1 MVDEPPAGR
10 ARHGP
15 TFLGIDLGTSSVKA
29 VVTDGAGK
37 VLAQAAKG
45 YPVDHPYA
53 SWAETNPE
61 LWWSAIISSVREA
74 TAAAPDPVLG
84 IGLAGQ
90 MHGIVPTNSA
100 GIPQRPAI
108 IWADSR
114 AVGQLRL
121 YRNLPKRLR
130 IRLAN
135 PLAPGMAGPLLA
147 WLAVNEPATYRDT
160 HWVLQPKD
168 WVRSRL
174 TGRLESEPS
183 DASATLL
190 YDIAG
195 DCWNNEVVEALGL
208 NPAILPPLLSHSGA
222 NAGTLIATAA
232 EQLGLHPGT
241 PVAAGAGDAAAAA
254 LGSGLADETQAQ
266 LTIGTGVQ
274 IIVPASAV
282 ALPSEP
288 ESVVTHLYRA
298 ATRHGWYRMAAVQS
312 GGLALSWVIQ
322 VLGATWAE
330 LYDSASTP
338 VRLDDPIFLP
348 HLGGERTPYLDP
360 SLRGAWT
367 GLGPGHD
374 RSTLLRTALEGVAFT
389 ISEAVN
395 ALPRI
400 ANRVDHLRI
409 AGGGSTAPSW
419 RQMLADVL
427 GYQLRAVHVPAAS
440 GRGAA
445 LLGACAAGQL
455 DELTLLQLLTPDSEL
470 AADPNPGRADL
481 YAHRRRAFR
490 QVLQALRQTTE
501 TYPGGPG
508 PR

>member
-1 MVDEPPAGR
+1 MVDTPEAGR
-10 ARHGP
+10 ARQGA

-29 VVTDGAGK
+29 VVTDGAGT
-37 VLAQAAKG
+37 VLAQAVAG
-45 YPVDHPYA
+45 YPVDNRYPT
-53 SWAETNPE
+53 WAETNPE
-61 LWWSAIISSVREA
+61 LWWSAVIAAVREA

-90 MHGIVPTNSA
+90 MHGVVPTNGA
-100 GIPQRPAI
+100 GMPLRPAI

-114 AVGQLRL
+114 AMDQLRL

-130 IRLAN
+130 ARLAN

-160 HWVLQPKD
+160 RWVLQPKD

-190 YDIAG
+190 FDIAE
-195 DCWNNEVVEALGL
+195 DRWDVEVVEALGL

-222 NAGTLIATAA
+222 EAGTLQPAAA
-232 EQLGLHPGT
+232 EQLGLRPGT
-241 PVAAGAGDAAAAA
+241 PVAAGAADAAAAA
-254 LGSGLADETQAQ
+254 LGSGLADETQVQ
-266 LTIGTGVQ
+266 VTIGTGVQ
-274 IIVPASAV
+274 IIAPANTV
-282 ALPSEP
+282 VLPSEP

-298 ATRHGWYRMAAVQS
+298 ATRHGWYEMAAVQS
-312 GGLALSWVIQ
+312 GGLALSWVIR
-322 VLGATWAE
+322 VLGATWDE

-348 HLGGERTPYLDP
+348 HLSGERTPYLDP

-367 GLGPGHD
+367 RLAPSHD

-395 ALPRI
+395 ALPGV
-400 ANRVDHLRI
+400 AGRVDHLRI
-409 AGGGSTAPSW
+409 AGGGSTALSW

-455 DELTLLQLLTPDSEL
+455 DELTLLQLLTPDSEP
-470 AADPNPGRADL
+470 AADPDLTRADL
-481 YAHRRRAFR
+481 YSLRRRAFR
-490 QVLQALRQTTE
+490 QVLQALRQTTN
-501 TYPGGPG
+501 THPAS
-508 PR
+508 